1 MWMSVMVS
9 SGFCAVCTIP
19 GQGPRQ
25 RHVTGGIDSSGRAE
39 EIGQGLRESIVKD
52 LIRAHAG
59 LLFAGV
65 ATFVMMGAGQALF
78 GPALP
83 VYGRSFSLTEGEA
96 GLFVALL
103 WVGCF
108 LGVGLMYVWGAVIGP
123 RHALAAMALGAG
135 GLAASPVWG
144 LTLAGGVVF
153 GMGYGMATAVFN
165 PRVMRAFG
173 PTGPSM
179 LSLLNATFGVG
190 AIAAPLV
197 FVWLGSDPA
206 WSFGLVAVAIL
217 ATWVFAG
224 PAGRVGVAPLGE
236 VKAFRP
242 HWPILVFGMVAIGME
257 ASLAGLGPTALIRA
271 GIAEEQASKLLSA
284 FFVVFLLA
292 RVGLIFIAHRVEPF
306 LIFTAAVGSAAV
318 FALGAV
324 FLAPGPFFVAMGA
337 STGVFFPGFYVTAS
351 GKMGED
357 IRVPPTIVAS
367 GLVGAISTPLILAPL
382 SAVLGDRG
390 FFLLV
395 SGILVTVSLA
405 ALVSLRR
412 MRV

>member
-1 MWMSVMVS
+1 
-9 SGFCAVCTIP
+9 
-19 GQGPRQ
+19 
-25 RHVTGGIDSSGRAE
+25 
-39 EIGQGLRESIVKD
+39 VKD

-59 LLFAGV
+59 LLFAGI
-65 ATFVMMGAGQALF
+65 ATFVMMGAGQALL

-83 VYGRSFSLTEGEA
+83 VYVRDFSLSEGEA
-96 GLFVALL
+96 GLFVALV

-108 LGVGLMYVWGAVIGP
+108 LGVGMMYFKGALIGP
-123 RHALAAMALGAG
+123 RHTLAVMAAGTGVMALG
-135 GLAASPVWG
+135 PTWV
-144 LTLAGGVVF
+144 LTLLGGVLF
-153 GMGYGMATAVFN
+153 GAGYGMATAVFN

-173 PTGPSM
+173 ATGPSM

-206 WSFGLVAVAIL
+206 WSFGIVALVLVAI
-217 ATWVFAG
+217 WAG
-224 PAGRVGVAPLGE
+224 AGAAGREGLAQTGA

-242 HWPILVFGMVAIGME
+242 HWGILGFGLVAIGME

-271 GIAEEQASKLLSA
+271 GVAEETASQLLSA

-292 RVGLIFIAHRVEPF
+292 RVALIFIAHRVQPF
-306 LIFTAAVGSAAV
+306 VLYTVAVTSAAV

-337 STGVFFPGFYVTAS
+337 STGLFFPGFYVTAA
-351 GKMGED
+351 GKMGDD

-367 GLVGAISTPLILAPL
+367 GLVGAITAPLVLAPL
-382 SAVLGDRG
+382 STTLGDRG
-390 FFLLV
+390 FFVLV
-395 SGILVTVSLA
+395 AAILVAVAIA
-405 ALVSLRR
+405 AVLSLRR

>member
-1 MWMSVMVS
+1 
-9 SGFCAVCTIP
+9 
-19 GQGPRQ
+19 
-25 RHVTGGIDSSGRAE
+25 
-39 EIGQGLRESIVKD
+39 VKD
-52 LIRAHAG
+52 LMRTHAG

-78 GPALP
+78 GPVLP
-83 VYGRSFSLTEGEA
+83 VYVRDFNLSEVEA

-108 LGVGLMYVWGAVIGP
+108 LGVGVMYFKGARIGP
-123 RHALAAMALGAG
+123 RHTLAAMAAG
-135 GLAASPVWG
+135 TGVMAVSPNWL
-144 LTLAGGVVF
+144 LTLTGGVLF
-153 GMGYGMATAVFN
+153 GVGYGMATAVFN

-173 PTGPSM
+173 VRGPSM
-179 LSLLNATFGVG
+179 LSLLNATFGIG

-197 FVWLGSDPA
+197 FVWMGSDPA
-206 WSFGLVAVAIL
+206 WTFGIVAVVIL
-217 ATWVFAG
+217 AIWALAG
-224 PAGRVGVAPLGE
+224 TAGREGVAPAKD

-242 HWPILVFGMVAIGME
+242 HWPILGFGLVAIGME

-271 GIAEEQASKLLSA
+271 GVEEDRASQLLSA

-292 RVGLIFIAHRVEPF
+292 RVALIFVAHLVQPF
-306 LIFTAAVGSAAV
+306 VLYTVAVGSAAL

-324 FLAPGPFFVAMGA
+324 LSPEVFFVAMGA
-337 STGVFFPGFYVTAS
+337 SAGVFFPGFYVTAS

-367 GLVGAISTPLILAPL
+367 GLVGAIGAPLILAPL
-382 SAVLGDRG
+382 SAALGDRG
-390 FFLLV
+390 FFVLV
-395 SGILVTVSLA
+395 AGILIAVSAA
-405 ALVSLRR
+405 ALASMRR

>member
-1 MWMSVMVS
+1 
-9 SGFCAVCTIP
+9 
-19 GQGPRQ
+19 
-25 RHVTGGIDSSGRAE
+25 
-39 EIGQGLRESIVKD
+39 VKD

-59 LLFAGV
+59 LLLAGI

-83 VYGRSFSLTEGEA
+83 VYVRDFSLSEGEA
-96 GLFVALL
+96 GLFVALV

-108 LGVGLMYVWGAVIGP
+108 LGVGLMYFRGALIGP
-123 RHALAAMALGAG
+123 RHTLAVMAVGTGVMALGPNWV
-135 GLAASPVWG
+135 LI
-144 LTLAGGVVF
+144 LLGGVLF
-153 GMGYGMATAVFN
+153 GAGYGMATAVFN

-173 PTGPSM
+173 ATGPSM

-206 WSFGLVAVAIL
+206 WSFGIVALVLVAI
-217 ATWVFAG
+217 WAG
-224 PAGRVGVAPLGE
+224 AGAAGREGVAQTGA

-242 HWPILVFGMVAIGME
+242 HWAILSFGLVAIGME

-271 GIAEEQASKLLSA
+271 GVAEDTASQLLSA

-292 RVGLIFIAHRVEPF
+292 RVALIFVAHRVQPF
-306 LIFTAAVGSAAV
+306 QLYTVAVSSAAV

-337 STGVFFPGFYVTAS
+337 STGLFFPGFYVTAA
-351 GKMGED
+351 GKMGDD

-367 GLVGAISTPLILAPL
+367 GLVGAITAPLVLAPL
-382 SAVLGDRG
+382 SATLGDRG
-390 FFLLV
+390 FFVLV
-395 SGILVTVSLA
+395 AAILVAVSIA
-405 ALVSLRR
+405 AVLSLRR

>member
-1 MWMSVMVS
+1 M
-9 SGFCAVCTIP
+9 
-19 GQGPRQ
+19 
-25 RHVTGGIDSSGRAE
+25 
-39 EIGQGLRESIVKD
+39 KD

-65 ATFVMMGAGQALF
+65 ATFVMMGAGQSLF

-83 VYGRSFSLTEGEA
+83 VYVRDFGLSEAEA

-108 LGVGLMYVWGAVIGP
+108 VGVGFMFFKGALIGP
-123 RHALAAMALGAG
+123 RHTLAVMAAG
-135 GLAASPVWG
+135 TGLMAVSPNWW

-173 PTGPSM
+173 AKGPSM

-206 WSFGLVAVAIL
+206 WAFGIVALVLVAIWL
-217 ATWVFAG
+217 GAG
-224 PAGRVGVAPLGE
+224 AAGRESVAPQVE
-236 VKAFRP
+236 VKVFRP
-242 HWPILVFGMVAIGME
+242 HWAILVFGALAIGME
-257 ASLAGLGPTALIRA
+257 ASLAGLGPTALIQAGVEEERA
-271 GIAEEQASKLLSA
+271 SQLLSA
-284 FFVVFLLA
+284 FFVVFLLS
-292 RVGLIFIAHRVEPF
+292 RVVLIFVAHRVQPF
-306 LIFTAAVGSAAV
+306 VLYTVAIGSAAV
-318 FALGAV
+318 FAVGAV
-324 FLAPGPFFVAMGA
+324 LVSPSVFFVAMGA
-337 STGVFFPGFYVTAS
+337 SAGVFFPGFYVTAS

-357 IRVPPTIVAS
+357 LRVPPTIVAS
-367 GLVGAISTPLILAPL
+367 GLVGAICTPLILAPL
-382 SAVLGDRG
+382 SAGLGDRG
-390 FFLLV
+390 FFILV
-395 SGILVTVSLA
+395 AGILIAVSLA

>member
-1 MWMSVMVS
+1 
-9 SGFCAVCTIP
+9 
-19 GQGPRQ
+19 
-25 RHVTGGIDSSGRAE
+25 
-39 EIGQGLRESIVKD
+39 VKD

-83 VYGRSFSLTEGEA
+83 VYVRDFALSEAEA

-108 LGVGLMYVWGAVIGP
+108 VGVGFMFFKGALVGP
-123 RHALAAMALGAG
+123 RHTLAVMAAG
-135 GLAASPVWG
+135 TGLMAASLNWWM
-144 LTLAGGVVF
+144 TLAGGVVF

-173 PTGPSM
+173 AKGPSM

-190 AIAAPLV
+190 AIAAPLI

-206 WSFGLVAVAIL
+206 WAFGIVALVLAVIWLGAG
-217 ATWVFAG
+217 AAGRESVVSAG
-224 PAGRVGVAPLGE
+224 P

-242 HWPILVFGMVAIGME
+242 HWAILAFGALAIGME
-257 ASLAGLGPTALIRA
+257 ASLAGLGPTALIQAGVEEHRA
-271 GIAEEQASKLLSA
+271 SQLLSA

-292 RVGLIFIAHRVEPF
+292 RVVLIFVAHRVQPF
-306 LIFTAAVGSAAV
+306 VLFTLAVGSAAV
-318 FALGAV
+318 FAVGAV
-324 FLAPGPFFVAMGA
+324 MVSPSVFFVAMGA
-337 STGVFFPGFYVTAS
+337 SAGVFFPGFYVTAS

-357 IRVPPTIVAS
+357 LRVPPTIVAS
-367 GLVGAISTPLILAPL
+367 GLVGAICTPLILAPL
-382 SAVLGDRG
+382 SAGLGDRG
-390 FFLLV
+390 FFIL
-395 SGILVTVSLA
+395 SAGILIAVSLV